1 MDLNST
7 VEAIWNAHRAGD
19 HFPQDWLGKL
29 DLREGYSVQSGIRQ
43 RHLGQG
49 AAQAGWKVGLTA
61 DPVRE
66 MFGATAPVYGY
77 LLAANGHPS
86 GHTFQHAE
94 IPKPALESEIMLV
107 LAEDL
112 CGPNLTPE
120 QARAAV
126 KEVIPAFE
134 IISHRGGDVATDMAL
149 ALADN
154 VLQAAFVMG
163 NAIPFTS
170 DIELA
175 DETAE
180 VTANGG
186 VKATALCRDVMDHP
200 MASLAWLANTL
211 HDNGLSLSA
220 GDRILTGS
228 FNKPFPINAGDQLE
242 TRFSGL
248 GSVSASFV

>member
-1 MDLNST
+1 MDLTSPI
-7 VEAIWNAHRAGD
+7 EAIWNAHRAGD

-29 DLREGYSVQSGIRQ
+29 NLKEGYGVQNGLRQ

-49 AAQAGWKVGLTA
+49 ASQAGWKIGLTA

-77 LLAANGHPS
+77 LLSANGHPS
-86 GHTFQHAE
+86 GHTFRHAD
-94 IPKPALESEIMLV
+94 IPKPALESEVMLV
-107 LAEDL
+107 LAADL
-112 CGPNLTPE
+112 SGPNVTPE

-134 IISHRGGDVATDMAL
+134 IISNRGGDVGTDMGL
-149 ALADN
+149 AMADN
-154 VLQAAFVMG
+154 VMHAAFVMG
-163 NAIPFTS
+163 DAIPFTA
-170 DIELA
+170 ELELG
-175 DETAE
+175 DVTAE
-180 VTANGG
+180 VTANGE
-186 VKATALCRDVMDHP
+186 VKATALCREVMDYP
-200 MASLAWLANTL
+200 LASLAWLANTL
-211 HDNGLSLSA
+211 HENGLSLSA

-228 FNKPFPINAGDQLE
+228 FNKPFPIAAGDRLE